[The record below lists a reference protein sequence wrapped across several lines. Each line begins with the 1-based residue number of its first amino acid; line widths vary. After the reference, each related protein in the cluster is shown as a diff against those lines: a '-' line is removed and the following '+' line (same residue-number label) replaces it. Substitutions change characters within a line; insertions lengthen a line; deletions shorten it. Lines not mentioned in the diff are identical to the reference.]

1 MKTAQ
6 HDATSPLLSYSRGP
20 QLPLPDRTTW
30 QQLQSVARRWPNGLA
45 LVSVHQNRRLSW
57 GELLDAADRVAAGLA
72 ARGVGPQDRVG
83 VWAMNCAEWVVVHFA
98 CARLGAILVSVNPA
112 FRSRELAFVLNKSR
126 MKVLFLR
133 ERDDRAAYAEIL
145 AEATEETANQL
156 EHVVYFDSHAWADL
170 LACRPR
176 EHAVPA
182 LDDLINIQYTSG
194 TTGSPKGVLLTHR
207 NLVNNGFLIAQLLRY
222 SEHDRI
228 CLPVPFSHCFGNV
241 VGTMASLASG
251 AAMILP
257 NWCFDAYATL
267 RAVEAERATALY
279 GVPTMF
285 IAELSH
291 PEFSRFDVT
300 TLRTGIMAG
309 APCPTE
315 LTRRVISDLHCPQFT
330 IAYGLTETSPVI
342 TMSGV
347 DDDLERRVSTVGKVM
362 PCTEIKIVSVSG
374 GEIVERD
381 VQGEICTR
389 GYMLMQGYDDEP
401 EATARAID
409 GDGWFHTGDLGSM
422 REDGY
427 LRITGRAKDMIIRGG
442 ENIYPREI
450 EEFLYSHPKIAEIH
464 VTGLPD
470 ERLGEIVLAWIR
482 LKTGETASAKEIQEF
497 CRDRIAHFKIPQRIR
512 FVDSFPVTLSGK
524 IQKFR
529 IREMEIHEQGLK
541 GAARVETA

>member
-1 MKTAQ
+1 M
-6 HDATSPLLSYSRGP
+6 LSYSRGP
-20 QLPLPDRTTW
+20 ELPLPDRTTW
-30 QQLQSVARRWPNGLA
+30 QQLEYAASRWPNRPA
-45 LVSVHQNRRLSW
+45 VISVHQNRRLTWS
-57 GELLDAADRVAAGLA
+57 ELLDLADRVAAGLA
-72 ARGVGPQDRVG
+72 ERGVSPQQRVG
-83 VWAMNCAEWVVVHFA
+83 VWALNCYQWVVVHFA

-112 FRSRELAFVLNKSR
+112 FRSRELAFVLKKSR
-126 MKVLFLR
+126 MKALFLR

-145 AEATEETANQL
+145 AEANGETVSEL
-156 EHVVYFDSHAWADL
+156 EHIIYFDTPTWMDL
-170 LACRPR
+170 LSSQPR
-176 EHAVPA
+176 KHVAPK

-251 AAMILP
+251 AAIILP
-257 NWCFDAYATL
+257 NWCFDARATL
-267 RAVEAERATALY
+267 ASIEAENATSLY
-279 GVPTMF
+279 GVPAMF

-291 PEFSRFDVT
+291 PEFSRFNVT
-300 TLRTGIMAG
+300 SLRTGVMAG
-309 APCPTE
+309 APCPIE
-315 LTRRVISDLHCPQFT
+315 LMRRVISDLHCPELT

-342 TMSGV
+342 TMSAI
-347 DDDLERRVSTVGKVM
+347 DDDLERRVSTIGKVM
-362 PCTEIKIVSVSG
+362 PCTEIKVVSVSG
-374 GEIVERD
+374 GEVVERGL
-381 VQGEICTR
+381 QGEICTR

-401 EATARAID
+401 EATAAAID
-409 GDGWFHTGDLGSM
+409 REGWFHTGDLGSM

-450 EEFLYSHPKIAEIH
+450 EEFLYTHPKIAEVHI
-464 VTGLPD
+464 VGLPD
-470 ERLGEIVLAWIR
+470 QRLGETVLAWIR
-482 LKTGETASAKEIQEF
+482 LRSGETATAEEIQEF

-512 FVDSFPVTLSGK
+512 FVDSFPTTLSGK

-529 IREMEIHEQGLK
+529 IREMEIRDQGLE
-541 GAARVETA
+541 AVARVETA